1 MDSDL
6 PSQTGFAHPCDNGHP
21 ADHLPAS
28 SSLLIKRTQPDLS
41 RSIRCR
47 QSTSGK
53 DKQTNKTVS
62 RGTSED
68 RNRILRQERGLMEKG
83 NTLFILHL
91 RADWSRQERGGGALS
106 VGFARGRY
114 TSAYLS
120 IYFSF
125 RALSQA
131 LFVYRV
137 VESLQAHND
146 KLQISSCILFLRT
159 KRCRKRQRAR
169 VRTKLQQSASSSTAV
184 DRENVGRFSNWCL
197 DQCQG
202 QRMYSYE
209 WISG

>member
-1 MDSDL
+1 
-6 PSQTGFAHPCDNGHP
+6 
-21 ADHLPAS
+21 
-28 SSLLIKRTQPDLS
+28 
-41 RSIRCR
+41 
-47 QSTSGK
+47 
-53 DKQTNKTVS
+53 
-62 RGTSED
+62 
-68 RNRILRQERGLMEKG
+68 MEKG

-146 KLQISSCILFLRT
+146 KQATSIILYFVPED
-159 KRCRKRQRAR
+159 K
-169 VRTKLQQSASSSTAV
+169 
-184 DRENVGRFSNWCL
+184 E
-197 DQCQG
+197 
-202 QRMYSYE
+202 M
-209 WISG
+209 